1 MRSTA
6 RAFTLIELMIVV
18 AIIGILA
25 AIAVPNYRLMTC
37 RAMQTEAKGNAQT
50 IVRLADAAREDIRT
64 NPAFPDPIIDSA
76 CGLPV
81 PSNQL
86 GFGTKGK
93 SRYKYR
99 LVKQGGANYWA
110 LLVTGCPGT
119 AVAGDA
125 WFANGRIELRQ
136 TANACR

>member
-1 MRSTA
+1 MRTRA

-25 AIAVPNYRLMTC
+25 AIAVPNYQLMTC
-37 RAMQTEAKGNAQT
+37 RAMQTEAKGNAST
-50 IVRLADAAREDIRT
+50 IVRMAEVARED
-64 NPAFPDPIIDSA
+64 FPTFTDPVFQSA

-81 PSNQL
+81 PTNQL

-93 SRYKYR
+93 SRYAYR
-99 LVKQGGANYWA
+99 LVKQGGASVWA

-119 AVAGDA
+119 PVTGDA
-125 WFANGRIELRQ
+125 WFASGMVPLRN
-136 TANACR
+136 TATACR